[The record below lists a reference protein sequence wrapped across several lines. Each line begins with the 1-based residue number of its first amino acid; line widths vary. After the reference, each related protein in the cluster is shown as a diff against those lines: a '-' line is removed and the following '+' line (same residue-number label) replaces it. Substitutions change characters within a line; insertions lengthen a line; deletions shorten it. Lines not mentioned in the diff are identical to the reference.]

1 MRISD
6 STIDEM
12 DMAFVQMLITSVNES
27 KLSDKEKNDLRKKLD
42 RWQRALTL
50 TNKIKVKF

>member
-12 DMAFVQMLITSVNES
+12 DMAFVQMLIISVNES